1 MARRSTKQSKIG
13 ISRRLLKW
21 MSILI
26 LLVLVVMTGRII
38 SLNWVN
44 PGSTAFMDAERDR
57 LAELKPPRGITHVWV
72 PYNRISMS
80 AKRAVVAAE
89 DAAFTQHDGV
99 DWRAVESA
107 IKDNLNRGKVA
118 RGGSTISMQLTKNLY
133 LSASKSFFRK
143 GAELVLTGIMEL
155 TLEKRRILEIYLN
168 VAEWGV
174 GVFGI
179 EAAARHYF
187 GVSAADLSESQA
199 AWLASILPAP
209 KRADRKRDAPWIAQ
223 KAEVIQAR
231 MQQVAVPR

>member
-26 LLVLVVMTGRII
+26 VVLLTVMTARIV

-44 PGSTAFMDAERDR
+44 PSSTAFMDAERDR
-57 LAELKPPRGITHVWV
+57 LAELKPPRGIAHIWV
-72 PYNRISMS
+72 PYNRISTA

-231 MQQVAVPR
+231 MTQVAVPR

>member
-26 LLVLVVMTGRII
+26 VVVLTVMTVRIV

-44 PGSTAFMDAERDR
+44 PSSTAFMDAERDR
-57 LAELKPPRGITHVWV
+57 LAELTPPRSITHIWV
-72 PYNRISMS
+72 PYNRISTA

-231 MQQVAVPR
+231 MQQVVVPR

>member
-1 MARRSTKQSKIG
+1 MANSPAKQSQLG

-44 PGSTAFMDAERDR
+44 PSSTAFMDAERDR

-80 AKRAVVAAE
+80 AKRAVIAAE

-99 DWRAVESA
+99 DWRAVELA

-133 LSASKSFFRK
+133 LSASKNFFRK
-143 GAELVLTGIMEL
+143 GVELVLTGIMEL
-155 TLEKRRILEIYLN
+155 TIDKRRILEIYLN

-187 GVSAADLSESQA
+187 GVSASQLSDAQS

-209 KRADRKRDAPWIAQ
+209 KRADRNRQAPWIAQ
-223 KAEVIQAR
+223 KADVIQAR

>member
-1 MARRSTKQSKIG
+1 MARRSAKQPNTG

-26 LLVLVVMTGRII
+26 VVVLTVMTARIV
-38 SLNWVN
+38 SLNWIN
-44 PGSTAFMDAERDR
+44 PTSTAFMDAERDR
-57 LAELKPPRGITHVWV
+57 LADLKPPRGITHIWV
-72 PYNRISMS
+72 PYNRISTA

-133 LSASKSFFRK
+133 LSASKSFLRK

-155 TLEKRRILEIYLN
+155 ALDKRRILEIYLN

-187 GVSAADLSESQA
+187 GISAVDLSESQA

-223 KAEVIQAR
+223 KADVIQAR
-231 MQQVAVPR
+231 MPQVAVPR

>member
-1 MARRSTKQSKIG
+1 MANRPNTKSKLG

-26 LLVLVVMTGRII
+26 LVVLVVMTGRII

-80 AKRAVVAAE
+80 AKRAVIAAE

-99 DWRAVESA
+99 DWRAVELA

-133 LSASKSFFRK
+133 LSASKNFFRK
-143 GAELVLTGIMEL
+143 GVELVLTGIMEL
-155 TLEKRRILEIYLN
+155 TIDKRRILEIYLN

-187 GVSAADLSESQA
+187 GVSAAELSDYQA

-209 KRADRKRDAPWIAQ
+209 KRADRRRDAPWIAQ

-231 MQQVAVPR
+231 MPQVAVPR